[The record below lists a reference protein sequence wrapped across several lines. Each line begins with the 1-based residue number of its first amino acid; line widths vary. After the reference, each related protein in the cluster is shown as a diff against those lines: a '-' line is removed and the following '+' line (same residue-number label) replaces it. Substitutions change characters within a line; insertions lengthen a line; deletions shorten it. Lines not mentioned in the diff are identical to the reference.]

1 MIPIP
6 EPAPLQPAPLQPE
19 QLAFIGFS
27 DLSGL
32 LRGKSIP
39 LGALPARMNR
49 GVGVAPA
56 NLMMSAFG
64 PIYSSPFGT
73 AGEVVVVPDPSTR
86 TAIPMAEG
94 PDCALLLG
102 DFRTTAGEPW
112 PFCPRTFLRRGLD
125 ALTDEFGLT
134 LHAAFE
140 QELVY
145 TGVPDEPGA
154 PYTLGNLR
162 RQGAFGGTLLAAF
175 RAAGIAPDSFLAE
188 YAPRQ
193 FEVTCGPK
201 PGLRAADEA
210 ALGREL
216 ARAWAARL
224 GHRAIF
230 APMPRADGVGNG
242 THIHWSLWHGDQP
255 ATHDPARHLG
265 LSGLA
270 EHFTAGLLHH
280 LPALTAVTAPSV
292 ASFYRLRPDRWA
304 PVSANLGEHD
314 RGSAV
319 RVCPIYPDPGH
330 DPAHQFNVEFRVAD
344 ATASPHLALGA
355 LVHAGLDGLRT
366 RRILATLAETPL
378 PRSLPEALDLFEA
391 SPAARAWF
399 GDAFHAAYAR
409 FKRDEVAALHGLDE
423 QQICDR
429 YARIY

>member
-1 MIPIP
+1 MTP
-6 EPAPLQPAPLQPE
+6 EA
-19 QLAFIGFS
+19 LAFIGFS

-39 LGALPARMNR
+39 LEALERRMTR

-86 TAIPMAEG
+86 IEVPMADG
-94 PDCALLLG
+94 PDVTLLLG
-102 DFRTTAGEPW
+102 DFRTTEGEPW
-112 PFCPRTFLRRGLD
+112 PYCPRGLLRRGLD
-125 ALTDEFGLT
+125 ALEREFGLT
-134 LHAAFE
+134 LLAAFE

-145 TGVPDEPGA
+145 TGVEDVPGA
-154 PYTLGNLR
+154 PYGLGTLR
-162 RQGAFGGTLLAAF
+162 RQGAFGGTLLAAM
-175 RAAGIAPDSFLAE
+175 RAAGITPDSFLAE

-210 ALGREL
+210 VLLRDL

-224 GHRAIF
+224 GHRATF

-242 THIHWSLWHGDQP
+242 THIHWSLWRGDAP
-255 ATHDPARHLG
+255 ATHDPGRPLG
-265 LSGLA
+265 LSEAA
-270 EHFTAGLLHH
+270 EAFTAGLLHH

-292 ASFYRLRPDRWA
+292 ASYYRLRPDRWA
-304 PVSANLGEHD
+304 PVTANLGKED

-319 RVCPIYPDPGH
+319 RVCPVYAGH
-330 DPAHQFNVEFRVAD
+330 EHAAARQFNVEYRVAD
-344 ATASPHLALGA
+344 ATACPYLALGA
-355 LVHAGLDGLRT
+355 IVHAGLDGLRRN
-366 RRILATLAETPL
+366 RRLTGAPPAPL
-378 PRSLPEALDLFEA
+378 PASLPAALDLFEA
-391 SPAARAWF
+391 SPDAQAWF

-409 FKRDEVAALHGLDE
+409 FKRDEVAALDGFDE
-423 QQICDR
+423 QAVCDR
-429 YARIY
+429 YAAVY